1 MHEVIDRLLMELRS
15 AWRFRWPALGIA
27 WLVALGGWAY
37 VYSLPNVYQAHAKVH
52 VDTASILRPL
62 LNGLAIQPDLNQEVQ
77 LLTKTLLNRAN
88 LEQIARK
95 SNLDLGGLSPAAKD
109 ALLRSLAQGIHI
121 QGLGQDVYRI
131 SYASTDPATA
141 KAVVQQVLNIM
152 MADALGNTNMS
163 SAAAQKFLQA
173 QVADYANKLNQAEQ
187 ALAKFKQKNLGYLP
201 TESGN
206 YFSSLQQAQQK
217 LGELKNQLVLAQT
230 QYAALKSQTRPMLR
244 PDSDPLIA
252 ALNRQILKD
261 EQSLND
267 MLTQYTS
274 EYPGVI
280 ALREKLKLE
289 KKQRAAMVKQFMAG
303 NGQAAAPD
311 SIAYQNLVQQQS
323 EAAVKIQTL
332 RQKIRQTEAAIASLK
347 AGADKLTNVEAELGA
362 LTRNYNVT
370 RKKYDQLLNRL
381 YTAQLS
387 QSAQE
392 SGNPLKF
399 QVIEPPIKPL
409 LPAGPK
415 RHLMSLV
422 VLFGALGAGLAFA
435 YLLALLKPV
444 FMTRAELTAGLGLP
458 VIGSVSLAATNT
470 YLRAKRMGVFG
481 FGFAVLLLVGGGV
494 VVAAFAN
501 HGAQLLH
508 AKL

>member
-1 MHEVIDRLLMELRS
+1 MHEVLDRLLMELRN

-27 WLVALGGWAY
+27 WVVALAGWVY

-62 LNGLAIQPDLNQEVQ
+62 LNGLAIQPDLNQEVR

-88 LEQIARK
+88 LEQVARK
-95 SNLDLGGLSPAAKD
+95 SNLDLGALSPTGKD
-109 ALLRSLAQGIHI
+109 ALLRGLAHSIHI
-121 QGLGQDVYRI
+121 QGLGQDLYRI
-131 SYASTDPATA
+131 NYASTDPSTA
-141 KAVVQQVLNIM
+141 QAVVQQVLNIM
-152 MADALGNTNMS
+152 MADALGNTNQS
-163 SAAAQKFLQA
+163 STAAQNFLQA
-173 QVADYANKLNQAEQ
+173 QVTDYANKLNKAEQ
-187 ALAKFKQKNLGYLP
+187 SLAKFKRENIGYLP
-201 TESGN
+201 NESGN
-206 YFSSLQQAQQK
+206 YFSSLQSAQQK
-217 LGELKNQLVLAQT
+217 LADLKNELAIAQT

-252 ALNRQILKD
+252 ALNKQILSD
-261 EQSLND
+261 ERSLND

-274 EYPGVI
+274 AYPGVI
-280 ALREKLKLE
+280 ALRERIKLE
-289 KKQRAAMVKQFMAG
+289 KQQRTQMVKQFMQG
-303 NGQAAAPD
+303 NGQAAQPD
-311 SIAYQNLVQQQS
+311 SIAYQNLLQQQS

-332 RQKIRQTEAAIASLK
+332 QQKIQQTQGAITGLK
-347 AGADKLTNVEAELGA
+347 SGADKLTSVEAELGA

-387 QSAQE
+387 QSAQQ

-399 QVIEPPIKPL
+399 QVIEPPVKPL

-422 VLFGALGAGLAFA
+422 VLVGALGAGLAFA

-444 FMTRAELTAGLGLP
+444 FMTRSDLSETLGLP
-458 VIGSVSLAATNT
+458 VIGAVSLAATNS
-470 YLRAKRMGVFG
+470 YLRARRVGVM
-481 FGFAVLLLVGGGV
+481 GFALATIVLLVGGV
-494 VVAAFAN
+494 AVAAFAN

-508 AKL
+508 TKL